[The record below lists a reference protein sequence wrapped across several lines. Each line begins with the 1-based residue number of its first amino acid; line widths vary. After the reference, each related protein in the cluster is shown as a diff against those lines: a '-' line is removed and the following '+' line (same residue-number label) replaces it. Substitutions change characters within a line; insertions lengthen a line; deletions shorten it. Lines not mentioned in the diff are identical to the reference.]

1 MYIPTY
7 SFRVSWSSCRPPL
20 YIRPAACVYTHVYA
34 IYVYML
40 YESLCAHPVR
50 SHFTPKLVLSWRYSR
65 IYQRYEFVQLLS
77 CDTLM
82 IVPIS
87 VSPRQFQIVGSFV
100 YFFLFSVFFF
110 FFIDELA
117 SGGWRSSRWPV
128 ATSTSEK
135 GLILPRWPSRRRD
148 FQAGGGTLCKQ
159 VLRAFRSSRYDFI
172 ANHRSPRRFSREIEG
187 GRKITNKCDYLRDNE
202 QKERYLTDKRADWRR
217 TRSPAAVFAISMDST
232 LDEVSR
238 SVMKTDGN
246 NSFLIFFFN
255 LKSNQQQGH

>member
-1 MYIPTY
+1 MRACARIPCAVISRRS
-7 SFRVSWSSCRPPL
+7 SFCPGAIREYTSAMSSFNSC
-20 YIRPAACVYTHVYA
+20 PAIHWWLFQFPFLLVNFR
-34 IYVYML
+34 L
-40 YESLCAHPVR
+40 
-50 SHFTPKLVLSWRYSR
+50 LVLLCIFFY
-65 IYQRYEFVQLLS
+65 F
-77 CDTLM
+77 
-82 IVPIS
+82 
-87 VSPRQFQIVGSFV
+87 QF
-100 YFFLFSVFFF
+100 FFF